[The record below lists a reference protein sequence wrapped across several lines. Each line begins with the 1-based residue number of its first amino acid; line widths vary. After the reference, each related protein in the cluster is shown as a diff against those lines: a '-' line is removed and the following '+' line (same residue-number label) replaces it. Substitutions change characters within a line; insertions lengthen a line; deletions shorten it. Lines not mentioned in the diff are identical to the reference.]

1 MPYSGKSLIG
11 LLPTLAYFLRLPLRA
26 RCAPDQQRKRAM
38 TRRELFILTLMAA
51 LIFVAIIGPFV
62 TPITN

>member
-1 MPYSGKSLIG
+1 
-11 LLPTLAYFLRLPLRA
+11 
-26 RCAPDQQRKRAM
+26 M